1 MDIAVSLD
9 PIIKQIAKGRYLCK
23 ELDKLIAK
31 LHLDKY
37 EVSDLQIAEQIV
49 DKKLKV
55 TLKNSNTWQQYN
67 QLQYAIYRLI
77 HNKPLDEQLRLMRE
91 NILEINALTRKLEN
105 RGAAY
110 QATTNELSIEKCLI
124 NYLSQQ
130 YDDVSPLPLIDDAII
145 SADGSRVVQWYSI
158 LQCEKDDTIVMYFIE
173 SRVIPHPNDVVAE
186 ATSCTDRRYLDL
198 QCKAQRTEHFFKD
211 LQYIDDSGRKL
222 QFMNQNKLLRPF
234 IDRKHVYV
242 NATRGRTL

>member
-198 QCKAQRTEHFFKD
+198 QCKAQRTEQFFKD
-211 LQYIDDSGRKL
+211 LQHIDDSGRKL